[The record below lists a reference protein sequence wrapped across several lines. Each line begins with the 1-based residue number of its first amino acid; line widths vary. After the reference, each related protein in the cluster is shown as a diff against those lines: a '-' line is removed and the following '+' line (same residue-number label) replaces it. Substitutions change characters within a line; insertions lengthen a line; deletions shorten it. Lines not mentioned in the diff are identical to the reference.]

1 MGKAAN
7 MGNVQAMHHKP
18 GSTSLMVEGKS
29 GTILSK
35 SPFFYFA
42 DQEQELKE
50 EKQQEK
56 EEQEIKLK
64 ERTELGLKVKE
75 VKENVSKKLRLK
87 LKKLKLKVK
96 LKKLELKLKKR
107 NLVEFMER
115 QILDLEEELECPVC
129 LEVATTAPIYKCP
142 EDHLICW

>member
-1 MGKAAN
+1 M
-7 MGNVQAMHHKP
+7 
-18 GSTSLMVEGKS
+18 
-29 GTILSK
+29 
-35 SPFFYFA
+35 
-42 DQEQELKE
+42 LKE

-75 VKENVSKKLRLK
+75 LKENVSKKLRLK

-96 LKKLELKLKKR
+96 LKKLEFKLKKM